1 MKKRLL
7 ASLLVLCMV
16 LALGLTACSG
26 TTAQT
31 TTTPA
36 ADDEAT
42 TTTAAA
48 EDGDETTAAAE
59 GGEETTAADAEAP
72 ATWENLSWEKDTS
85 PVTLSCYIDWDWW
98 AWDDWGTDATTQKV
112 TELTGVSLEVTKGSD
127 PQVLSVQLAAQELN
141 DIVFMDNLPQRFED
155 PDVCYAWDELIP
167 EYCPEFW
174 DLVDPL
180 EKINNQA
187 ADGHVYTFKTH
198 YGDER
203 NYQDENSIGNY
214 ANWTVSYRA
223 DITEKLGIA
232 TPFTSVEAI
241 EEALYKVKDNAADL
255 GITMVLN
262 PHPSW
267 TYAIEQWMGAKGT
280 YWDDETKSIKN
291 VWTDEAT
298 YEYYKLLNKWYRDGI
313 VTKDYLGVRPEDF
326 FARDKSGEVF
336 ATMYNSGY
344 GYTIND
350 SWRETGFGGKI
361 DDLTKPVFEMVNEIP
376 TYKGENR
383 TVVAD
388 NGTGWASTFIT
399 KNCSEPGRAICF
411 MEFMKS
417 PEGDKLSQLG
427 IEGYTYTM
435 VDGKVQWTE
444 EKLNADADKAK
455 AMHKTCY
462 FQGSNWCEGLSWAVV
477 NTKDEWSKAESEK
490 GNARRLLYKNIAR
503 ENKNPAM
510 SFARVESA
518 DDEMAAYTKI
528 SDQWNICK
536 AAMVTA
542 ESEAACEQVY
552 ADFQQYAKDNGY
564 DAVMAKMTERYV
576 ENLKRYQAAGYF
588 TDIITE

>member
-7 ASLLVLCMV
+7 AGLLVLCMV
-16 LALGLTACSG
+16 LALGLSACKTAG
-26 TTAQT
+26 TT

-36 ADDEAT
+36 ADDGAT
-42 TTTAAA
+42 TTTPPA
-48 EDGDETTAAAE
+48 EDSDETTAAEAE
-59 GGEETTAADAEAP
+59 VP

-85 PVTLSCYIDWDWW
+85 PVTFSCYIDWDWW
-98 AWDDWGTDATTQKV
+98 AWDDWGTDATTAKV
-112 TELTGVSLEVTKGSD
+112 TELTGVTLEVTKGSD

-141 DIVFMDNLPQRFED
+141 DIVFMDNMPQRFED
-155 PDVCYAWDELIP
+155 PDVSYAWDELIP

-174 DLVDPL
+174 NLVDGL
-180 EKINNQA
+180 EKVNNQA

-203 NYQDENSIGNY
+203 SFADPNSVSRY
-214 ANWTVSYRA
+214 ANWTFAYRA

-241 EEALYKVKDNAADL
+241 EAALYKVKENAADL

-280 YWDDETKSIKN
+280 YWDAETKSIKN

-326 FARDKSGEVF
+326 FARNKSGSAF
-336 ATMYNSGY
+336 AVMYNHDY
-344 GYTIND
+344 PYALNAE
-350 SWRETGFGGKI
+350 WREAGTGGKF
-361 DDLTKPVFEMVNEIP
+361 DDLTKPVFEIVNEIP

-383 TVVAD
+383 TVVTDYSA
-388 NGTGWASTFIT
+388 GWASTFIT

-435 VDGKVQWTE
+435 NEDGTISWLDE
-444 EKLNADADKAK
+444 YLNADADTKK

-462 FQGSNWCEGLSWAVV
+462 FQGSDWCSGLGQTVV
-477 NTKDEWSKAESEK
+477 STTDEWSRAESI
-490 GNARRLLYKNIAR
+490 KNIDRGRMYKGLAH

-510 SFARVESA
+510 SFARVESS

-528 SDQWNICK
+528 SDQWNVCK

-542 ESEAACEQVY
+542 ESEAACEQAY

-588 TDIITE
+588 TDIMTE

>member
-26 TTAQT
+26 TNAQT

-48 EDGDETTAAAE
+48 EGGDETTAAAE

-399 KNCSEPGRAICF
+399 KNCSEPGRAICCLA
-411 MEFMKS
+411 FMKR
-417 PEGDKLSQLG
+417 PAGDKLSQLG